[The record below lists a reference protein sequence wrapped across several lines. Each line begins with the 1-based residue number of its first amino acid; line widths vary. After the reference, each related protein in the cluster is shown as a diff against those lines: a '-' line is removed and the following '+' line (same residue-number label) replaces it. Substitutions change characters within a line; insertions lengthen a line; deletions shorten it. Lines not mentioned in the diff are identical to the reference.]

1 MWIFENRK
9 ESKIEKKEDIKV
21 KLGESFVLRPGESAF
36 SEIPIPAEIINEYMK
51 TSGKIGKII
60 ARYEDNY
67 GNKYETE
74 AEIDIKEII
83 ENRAEKRLKSKTRI
97 IYHGPFK
104 KRIPMLLKTI
114 LIIGIVGI
122 IAYNVTG
129 SVIPIISGLGVYIVL
144 EIILEIFY
152 MRANQKYNDKEI
164 QK

>member
-1 MWIFENRK
+1 MR
-9 ESKIEKKEDIKV
+9 
-21 KLGESFVLRPGESAF
+21 
-36 SEIPIPAEIINEYMK
+36 
-51 TSGKIGKII
+51 
-60 ARYEDNY
+60 
-67 GNKYETE
+67 E

-152 MRANQKYNDKEI
+152 MRANK
-164 QK
+164 